1 MMSGARIARQ
11 FTKRRRERLHEAVT
25 EDVAKAIVSG
35 SIAPGEFLPT
45 EMGLAGQF
53 EVSRTVIREAV
64 KVLATKG
71 LVEVLHGQGV
81 RVLPRHAWNSLDPL
95 VLRLRE
101 RDGGLPELL
110 RELLQVRRIV
120 ETEVAA
126 LAAEMASDEEIT
138 ELRSLLARMDAS
150 VTDVDVYN
158 TLDLQLHDRLA
169 TLTHNSL
176 LPAMLRPVS
185 DLLALGR
192 EITLR
197 THGNGAL
204 AQAHHREI
212 VDAVARRDP
221 AAARDAMAR
230 HLRLFEYDIQ
240 RAILDLE
247 GSVFAAAAT
256 RS

>member
-1 MMSGARIARQ
+1 MMSGDQIANL
-11 FTKRRRERLHEAVT
+11 FTKRPRERLHEAVT
-25 EDVAKAIVSG
+25 EEVAAAIVSG
-35 SIAPGEFLPT
+35 TIAAGEYLPT
-45 EMGLAGQF
+45 EMGLANQF

-101 RDGGLPELL
+101 RDGGLRQLL
-110 RELLQVRRIV
+110 HELLQVRRIV

-138 ELRSLLARMDAS
+138 DVQSLLARMDAS
-150 VTDVDVYN
+150 VTDADAYN

-176 LPAMLRPVS
+176 LPAILRPVS

-192 EITLR
+192 EVTLR
-197 THGNGAL
+197 AHGTGAL

-221 AAARDAMAR
+221 AAARAAMAR
-230 HLRLFEYDIQ
+230 HLRLFEDDIQ
-240 RAILDLE
+240 RAVLAHE
-247 GSVFAAAAT
+247 GPVFAAAT
-256 RS
+256 R

>member
-1 MMSGARIARQ
+1 MMSSDRAASR
-11 FTKRRRERLHEAVT
+11 FSKRPRDRLYKAVT
-25 EDVAKAIVSG
+25 EEVAGAIVSG
-35 SIAPGEFLPT
+35 SIAPGEYLPT
-45 EMGLAGQF
+45 EMGLATQF
-53 EVSRTVIREAV
+53 EVSRTVIHEAV

-71 LVEVLHGQGV
+71 LVEALHGQGV

-101 RDGGLPELL
+101 RDGGLRQLL
-110 RELLQVRRIV
+110 HELLQVRRIV

-126 LAAEMASDEEIT
+126 RAAEMASAEEMT
-138 ELRSLLARMDAS
+138 ALWSLLARMDAS
-150 VTDVDVYN
+150 VTDADAYN
-158 TLDLQLHDRLA
+158 RLDLQLHDRLA
-169 TLTHNSL
+169 MLTHNSL

-192 EITLR
+192 EVTLR
-197 THGNGAL
+197 AHGTGVL

-221 AAARDAMAR
+221 AAARAAMAR
-230 HLRLFEYDIQ
+230 HLRLFEDDIQ
-240 RAILDLE
+240 RAVLDHE
-247 GSVFAAAAT
+247 GPVFAAAAT

>member
-1 MMSGARIARQ
+1 MMSSDRLVGPFA
-11 FTKRRRERLHEAVT
+11 KRSRERLHEAVT
-25 EDVAKAIVSG
+25 EEVAGAIVSG
-35 SIAPGEFLPT
+35 SIAPGEYLPT

-138 ELRSLLARMDAS
+138 DVQSLLTRMDAL
-150 VTDVDVYN
+150 VTDVDAYN
-158 TLDLQLHDRLA
+158 ALDLHLHDRLA

-185 DLLALGR
+185 DLLARGR
-192 EITLR
+192 EVTLR
-197 THGNGAL
+197 AHGTGAL

-212 VDAVARRDP
+212 VDAVARHDP
-221 AAARDAMAR
+221 AAARDAMTR
-230 HLRLFEYDIQ
+230 HLWLFEDDIQ
-240 RAILDLE
+240 RTVLAHE
-247 GSVFAAAAT
+247 GSIFATAAT
-256 RS
+256 R